1 MDNDDG
7 VDESRKNAA
16 AHVFSSQ
23 AEGMAGTVYSNF
35 STLINW
41 KQVQGGFCAE
51 NLQWLL
57 DSQHRITSC
66 IDTI

>member
-35 STLINW
+35 STLIN
-41 KQVQGGFCAE
+41 
-51 NLQWLL
+51 
-57 DSQHRITSC
+57 
-66 IDTI
+66 